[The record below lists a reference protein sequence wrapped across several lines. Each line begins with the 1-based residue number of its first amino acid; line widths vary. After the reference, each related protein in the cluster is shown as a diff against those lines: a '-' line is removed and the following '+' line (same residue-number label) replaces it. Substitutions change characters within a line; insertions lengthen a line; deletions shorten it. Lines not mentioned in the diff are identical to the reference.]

1 VSRRPRSE
9 EPASASET
17 VRQRLLRW
25 LGQGEHDFDSLCE
38 ALELG
43 VRDLEAELRHV
54 ERTLRGE
61 GRRLVV
67 APPRCLDCG
76 FAFPGRARR
85 HLHPP
90 GRCPECRGQ
99 RIAPPRFRAG

>member
-1 VSRRPRSE
+1 VSE
-9 EPASASET
+9 ET

-25 LGQGEHDFDSLCE
+25 LGEGEHDFT
-38 ALELG
+38 ALQSALDLG

-54 ERTLRGE
+54 ERTLRRAA
-61 GRRLVV
+61 RRLVV

-76 FAFPGRARR
+76 FAFPGRERR

-90 GRCPECRGQ
+90 GRCPQCRGT
-99 RIAPPRFRAG
+99 RIAPPRFRAD